1 TAHSTQHTA
10 HSTQHTA
17 HSTQH
22 TAHSTHFEQFPK
34 LTVQYNYHQSLSI
47 LFHFFN
53 HRAFS
58 QILSFIS
65 PNLENKRY
73 ISRTILALLG
83 LVISNNALS
92 ALTAATVKEI
102 HGSAPYL
109 TFDNGVTHAN
119 SIVPLLS
126 ITLPGNR
133 VVNASKDTSSME
145 NPIMLDKVSATF
157 ADIKTLVSF
166 KNYPNELTDNV
177 IENNGYWKDDDG
189 DIIHGNGMSKLKIK
203 WENIE
208 GQDITDYVKHN
219 ANSLLNG
226 CDAPYKLTL
235 EVGDMSIETE
245 YGIPSQGGHFTGGK
259 HTYFLYPKVDKP
271 KFCYAKPNL
280 EFDFH
285 SGKIP
290 YDGAISSINAGNGE
304 WNKHRGFYA
313 YNPANPGANFPT
325 TGSHNLFF
333 YLSVA
338 GMKAQEFIN
347 TNGDT
352 ISKGGVTLKLHR
364 ENSSPTGLVK
374 ITLTGP
380 SLENPGA
387 FTPSTFYWRDANN
400 QPLYSF
406 KLERWYVAKKGGG
419 AGGYQNAVAFCNH
432 FNGGGYRIIK
442 VLDFTNGRASKVN
455 WQIGIVEPFYLRKI
469 SYKANGYW
477 MGGLL
482 SEWGRMTQ
490 LYYKDSDWEYFRVG
504 DPVWGD
510 SRAAYWTS
518 DDQNH
523 WNYNYVVEANTGGIG
538 DRAHSDQDYRVA
550 CVTP

>member
-1 TAHSTQHTA
+1 
-10 HSTQHTA
+10 
-17 HSTQH
+17 
-22 TAHSTHFEQFPK
+22 
-34 LTVQYNYHQSLSI
+34 
-47 LFHFFN
+47 
-53 HRAFS
+53 
-58 QILSFIS
+58 
-65 PNLENKRY
+65 
-73 ISRTILALLG
+73 LALLG

-119 SIVPLLS
+119 SVVPLLS

-406 KLERWYVAKKGGG
+406 KLERWYVAKKGG
-419 AGGYQNAVAFCNH
+419 AGGYQNAVTFCNS
-432 FNGGGYRIIK
+432 FNGGGYRVIK
-442 VLDFTNGRASKVN
+442 VLDFSNSNRAGSVDWQNG
-455 WQIGIVEPFYLRKI
+455 IIDETYLRKI
-469 SYKANGYW
+469 SYKENGYW

-490 LYYKDSDWEYFRVG
+490 IYYKDSDWEFFQVG
-504 DPVWGD
+504 DPEWKD
-510 SRAAYWTS
+510 ATNRAYYWTS
-518 DDQNH
+518 DQKYKGTNF
-523 WNYNYVVEANTGGIG
+523 VVEANNGLVG
-538 DRAHSDQDYRVA
+538 DRGHSDQDYRVA